1 MGPRESREGALRLEA
16 PGLSKGCR
24 DRVVQRCGGPR
35 GSRADALGGSR
46 PGMGRGW
53 RPPQDARG
61 LTLTQTALGGRS
73 GRP

>member
-1 MGPRESREGALRLEA
+1 MGPRESREAALGMEA
-16 PGLSKGCR
+16 PGAKGFR

-35 GSRADALGGSR
+35 GSQRDALGGSR
-46 PGMGRGW
+46 PGMGLGW

-61 LTLTQTALGGRS
+61 QTLTQTALGGRS